1 MNTRA
6 SDPTNRRAANRRE
19 AGMRLI
25 STSTKVMAV
34 GAIALTGSVA
44 VLADH
49 IYNVQH
55 AATTTQ
61 TSSSGA
67 ISSTS
72 GDDVSGLQSAATAPS
87 SSSSQS
93 STSSSGSTAVVSGGS

>member
-1 MNTRA
+1 MNKRA
-6 SDPTNRRAANRRE
+6 AQADSRREANRRE

-25 STSTKVMAV
+25 STTTRVMAV

-44 VLADH
+44 ALADH

-55 AATTTQ
+55 PTRAAQ
-61 TSSSGA
+61 SSSSGS

-72 GDDVSGLQSAATAPS
+72 GDDVSGLQSAASTPS

-93 STSSSGSTAVVSGGS
+93 SASSSGSTAVVSGGS

>member
-25 STSTKVMAV
+25 STTTRAMAV

-55 AATTTQ
+55 AASTAQ
-61 TSSSGA
+61 SSSSGA
-67 ISSTS
+67 VSSTS
-72 GDDVSGLQSAATAPS
+72 GDDVSGLQSAGTAPAS
-87 SSSSQS
+87 SASQS
-93 STSSSGSTAVVSGGS
+93 STSSSGSTGVVSGGS